1 MPPLPPVALTF
12 RWEILGTYEDAHWA
26 NVFHVG
32 YSFTGVV
39 SQTDIDNVNEALKD
53 VYDTNITALMTGACA
68 TEQSILTDLTSSTS
82 LRSEVTEHVAG
93 SVTTGNQ
100 LPASIAIGVSWPISR
115 RYRGGHPRSYFLAS
129 TDTYARSASSKLI
142 STAGI
147 ASWEAG
153 ALALWSGVAGVASG
167 AILSCTL
174 GAVSYRT
181 ANAPRVTPIFE
192 PFTGSGVVHP
202 RFDTQR
208 RRLGK
213 ETT

>member
-1 MPPLPPVALTF
+1 VPPLPPVADVF
-12 RWEILGTYEDAHWA
+12 RWEMLGTYEDAHWA

-32 YSFTGVV
+32 YSFTGVPT
-39 SQTDIDNVNEALKD
+39 QTDIDNVNEALKD
-53 VYDTNITALMTGACA
+53 VFDTNITALMTAACA
-68 TEQSILTDLTSSTS
+68 STQSILTDLTSSTG
-82 LRSEVTEHVAG
+82 LRSEVTETVAG

-100 LPASIAIGVSWPISR
+100 LPASMAIGVSWPIAR
-115 RYRGGHPRSYFLAS
+115 RYRGGHPRSYFVAS
-129 TDTYARSASSKLI
+129 TDTYARAASSKLI
-142 STAGI
+142 STGGI

-153 ALALWSGVAGVASG
+153 ALGLFSGVPGAVSG
-167 AILSCTL
+167 AYLSLAL

-181 ANAPRVTPIFE
+181 ANAPRVTPLWE
-192 PFTGSGVVHP
+192 PFTGTGVVHP